1 VPRPTRLHPP
11 NANLTRA
18 WLAAAERGDLPA
30 LKKMYGTTP
39 ALLDAAGKGPYWT
52 GDARALHFAV
62 YRGHLPVLRWLLDR
76 GASPNPVAGEFDWAP
91 IHFACV
97 PLRPRVYALLVRR
110 GATPDIVTAAARGDL
125 RELRRWLRDDPR
137 LVRHRGPDGATPLHF
152 ARTPAVARALLSAG
166 ANPRQRDRCH
176 KSTPVEWTL
185 ERPGVPQV
193 IARAGGG
200 MSVFVAAALGDLK
213 TVRALVRK
221 TPRLMTARARKDT
234 AFEGAGETAL
244 GVAARFGRRS
254 IVKTLLEAGASATTT
269 PSPLPAAARSGD
281 LAVVRRLLDAG
292 ADPNAFGPHGHAA
305 LHAACID
312 GRLPVIRLL
321 LSHGARLDLRDRE
334 HDGTP
339 LDWANYFHHARVAR
353 LLRDR
358 PLNGPG

>member
-1 VPRPTRLHPP
+1 VPRPSGLQP
-11 NANLTRA
+11 NKNLTHT
-18 WLAAAERGDLPA
+18 WLAAAERGDLAA
-30 LKKMYGTTP
+30 LKKMFGTTP

-52 GDARALHFAV
+52 GDARALHFAA
-62 YRGHLPVLRWLLDR
+62 YRGHVPVLRWLLDR

-91 IHFACV
+91 IHFACM
-97 PLRPRVYALLVRR
+97 PLRPRVYHLLVRR
-110 GATPDIVTAAARGDL
+110 GAAPDIVTAAARGDL
-125 RELRRWLRDDPR
+125 RELRRWLRDKPQ

-166 ANPRQRDRCH
+166 ANPRQRDRYH

-200 MSVFVAAALGDLK
+200 MTVFVAAALGDLK

-221 TPRLMTARARKDT
+221 TPRLLIARVRKDT

-254 IVKTLLEAGASATTT
+254 IVKALLDAGASAATT
-269 PSPLPAAARSGD
+269 PSPLPAAARGGD
-281 LAVVRRLLDAG
+281 LHIVRRLLDAG
-292 ADPNAFGPHGHAA
+292 ADANAFGPHGHVA

-312 GRLPVIRLL
+312 GRLPMIRLL
-321 LSHGARLDLRDRE
+321 LSHAARLDLRDRE
-334 HDGTP
+334 HNGTP
-339 LDWANYFHHARVAR
+339 LDWAQFFHHARVAR

-358 PLNGPG
+358 ALG